1 MAITDREMFRQTSYR
16 SPDVTVIGES
26 GGGVRPEVNIP
37 PPTAEIDIGGFDQP
51 EFEVTPNIGGLTL
64 DTNVDPN
71 IPDTS
76 NQIVLSTGETI
87 TIDPE
92 KLKNIVNS
100 ENIYTLDV
108 FGMLNNP
115 KVILGS
121 NVRSILQEA
130 MRGRESSLNY
140 NDYIGGVGNIP
151 ADAQLLSRMGF
162 DRFYQGAE
170 DIVNFFGRN
179 IDKLIKNPSIRGLY
193 RQDAK
198 EAQLEK
204 IAKGEVPDYEPFDFY
219 ESPIEDS
226 NLSPY
231 EAQLSGLKTSSYL
244 DDMYRGAQIQSEIDD
259 LDKPSQTQMES
270 DVSKELP
277 TEEIAANT
285 IETQEDPTIVSEDI
299 DTQAD
304 LERRIKEGQSQ
315 MAIDKIDRESLTEK
329 EKEERIRED
338 IDETEFEVSKEQ
350 QDKFFADEQ
359 KYIKDL
365 AIAETFGGQK
375 FKDYLGSMGKQLAR
389 TGSFMGI
396 PLGTADFVESEEGKR
411 AAEAELEGKFAIEQ
425 IKQTGEDTGGIE
437 LKATDYRALT
447 KNIKENVPF
456 LEGNIQ
462 SVKLL
467 EKAIDIVN
475 TFDNATGGYG
485 LFQSYLSDIQSFFG
499 KDTKN
504 FEQLPPYKQVG
515 IIIESIRQK
524 NLQAV
529 LGESGRTISDRDR
542 DIITRVFGDQR
553 RGMASKAEILQLLQA
568 SLNGFKASGKQ
579 YKDQIVSDIE
589 LLNADPRYAKQVQ
602 VYNSPEYQRYSLDYD
617 TLTETL
623 INTKKLLD
631 SDIINI
637 DL

>member
-375 FKDYLGSMGKQLAR
+375 FKDYLGSMGKQLVR

>member
-26 GGGVRPEVNIP
+26 GGGVRPEVNIT
-37 PPTAEIDIGGFDQP
+37 PPTTEIDISGFDQP
-51 EFEVTPNIGGLTL
+51 EFDVNPIMDDIPTETPELITDFGLGE
-64 DTNVDPN
+64 
-71 IPDTS
+71 
-76 NQIVLSTGETI
+76 NQIKLSTGEII
-87 TIDPE
+87 TLDPTY
-92 KLKNIVNS
+92 LSNIVNS
-100 ENIYTLDV
+100 NSFFNLDIY
-108 FGMLNNP
+108 GMLNSPDVLLGNNVERIVSEALENRGGAETLFRNP
-115 KVILGS
+115 MVPYRMAKDFFVEGGEELMNWYRRLGYMAQNNPDFVAIYNPEKARELRQKIARDEIDPFEKIDDFYVS
-121 NVRSILQEA
+121 PIADEDKNLGEALQSAFRSK
-130 MRGRESSLNY
+130 ESLDNLFR
-140 NDYIGGVGNIP
+140 
-151 ADAQLLSRMGF
+151 AAQL
-162 DRFYQGAE
+162 
-170 DIVNFFGRN
+170 
-179 IDKLIKNPSIRGLY
+179 
-193 RQDAK
+193 
-198 EAQLEK
+198 
-204 IAKGEVPDYEPFDFY
+204 
-219 ESPIEDS
+219 
-226 NLSPY
+226 
-231 EAQLSGLKTSSYL
+231 
-244 DDMYRGAQIQSEIDD
+244 QSEIDD

-270 DVSKELP
+270 DVTEELP

-285 IETQEDPTIVSEDI
+285 IETQEDPTLVSEDI

-315 MAIDKIDRESLTEK
+315 MALNKIDRESLTEK
-329 EKEERIRED
+329 EREKRIRED
-338 IDETEFEVSKEQ
+338 IEETEFEVSKEQ

-375 FKDYLGSMGKQLAR
+375 FKDYLGSMGKQLVR
-389 TGSFMGI
+389 TASFMGI

-425 IKQTGEDTGGIE
+425 IKQTGEDTSGIE

-475 TFDNATGGYG
+475 TYDNATGGYG

-504 FEQLPPYKQVG
+504 FEELPPYKQVG

-589 LLNADPRYAKQVQ
+589 LLNADPRYAKQIQ
-602 VYNSPEYQRYSLDYD
+602 VYNSPEYQRYSLDYE

>member
-375 FKDYLGSMGKQLAR
+375 FKDYLGSMGKQLVR

-589 LLNADPRYAKQVQ
+589 LLNADPRYTKQVQ